1 MLLLPGPQTWG
12 GDSGKFGS
20 GMRARGWSV
29 VAEIEEIVED
39 L

>member
-1 MLLLPGPQTWG
+1 MPLLPGPQAWG
-12 GDSGKFGS
+12 SDSGRLGS
-20 GMRARGWSV
+20 GMRAGGWSV